1 MFLSSFGSPV
11 DFSLRVGPLWAGL
24 GLLYLGLWGFS
35 HYSITSSSKLG
46 FFFFFLP
53 HSLWDINSMTRA

>member
-1 MFLSSFGSPV
+1 MSLSSFGSPV

-46 FFFFFLP
+46 FFFFFATQLVGY
-53 HSLWDINSMTRA
+53 